1 MVGYR
6 KTALII
12 LGNQNR
18 DKRKLLPNLPF
29 RYVVTGSMLLVL
41 FLKYLLLFDH
51 PTPIGGRLIFR
62 ENFREIR
69 GWYAANPFLRYRF
82 ARAGIG

>member
-29 RYVVTGSMLLVL
+29 RYVVTDSMLLVL

-62 ENFREIR
+62 EIR